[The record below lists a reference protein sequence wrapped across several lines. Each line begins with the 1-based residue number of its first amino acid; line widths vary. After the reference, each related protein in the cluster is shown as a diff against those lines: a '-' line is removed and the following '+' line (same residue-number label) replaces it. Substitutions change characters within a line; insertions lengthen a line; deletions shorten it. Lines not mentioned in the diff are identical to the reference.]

1 MERIKGSL
9 DGAGAEA
16 EHGAQQLA
24 PLSADGS
31 DLNSPTAQSTR
42 LTTASGWRV
51 RRSGMSMF
59 M

>member
-31 DLNSPTAQSTR
+31 DLNSPAAQSTI
-42 LTTASGWRV
+42 LTASDART
-51 RRSGMSMF
+51 RRSGMSML